1 MKQKNNAYSILD
13 ENNSVLE
20 SFYADCDADAY
31 VDAHLRAERLGRGA
45 TEGPHCKMV
54 RHGSTDVV
62 SCPFLDE
69 EKVALRLAAKFCSTM
84 STLASFRAMRTLA
97 TTMRVSERTGIRCI
111 LAKRLFDEGYRTRKP
126 EKHKRRLEHGDGSLY
141 LEKDLTKTM
150 LDFVDWMATQEQS
163 EEVGK

>member
-1 MKQKNNAYSILD
+1 MKQKNNAYSIIG
-13 ENNSVLE
+13 EQGSVLA

-31 VDAHLRAERLGRGA
+31 VEAYLRAQQLGHGA

-97 TTMRVSERTGIRCI
+97 TTMRVSERTGIRCE

-126 EKHKRRLEHGDGSLY
+126 EKRERRLEHVTGDFY

-150 LDFVDWMATQEQS
+150 LDFVDWMATQAQNGDI
-163 EEVGK
+163 GK